1 MILRPYQTIIA
12 TRSCN
17 PLLWQKLYPAESL
30 TMKDRTVTRNG
41 TVHIIVPLTD
51 AEMPSAEVPETSA
64 SAATAYRHRQG
75 PPGRFRL

>member
-30 TMKDRTVTRNG
+30 TIKNSTVSSNG
-41 TVHIIVPLTD
+41 TIRIIVPLTD
-51 AEMPSAEVPETSA
+51 AEMLSAEVP
-64 SAATAYRHRQG
+64 
-75 PPGRFRL
+75 

>member
-17 PLLWQKLYPAESL
+17 PLLWQKLPPAESL
-30 TMKDRTVTRNG
+30 PMKDRTVTRNG

-64 SAATAYRHRQG
+64 SAATASSPARRNKN
-75 PPGRFRL
+75 